1 MAPPKKT
8 PVRSKS
14 TVSKKRQTTLNF
26 APLSSPTARPSSR
39 ISSSRYVPLPDNSS
53 AKSTPTSTPRKNTT
67 MEVVILTP
75 RKQGNTRIA
84 PILVD
89 ETSEDE
95 EPIQN
100 SRTAPILVDDNTED
114 EEPIQSSGKRRRP
127 SRPVVLD
134 DDENESDAI
143 PVIQL
148 LQRNREASKEVT
160 FASAVDG
167 EGAIAEDSESDA
179 TPRARRKRQKSLGEE
194 DDDGDDDDDII
205 SPATKRRRSSTLIA
219 MVGGKSREQTKEQ
232 SHSLE
237 DEDEAPSSTHVEPPE
252 SEVDPEIRPAHGGE
266 SDTDD
271 LEILPPTTATA
282 KDESGMGSDYE
293 LALETPTMKSRTRYA
308 GSSNKKNTSR
318 QKTLAMMRAERERRN
333 NGGMSS
339 PLPNNNNS
347 DAEDEEED
355 EDDDDNEEST
365 SHLYED
371 LNADLPD
378 FVVEDGEDDL
388 LGAPDDVEMPLEF
401 TSASHASN
409 REQFKVYVEYLIHDV
424 LFPGLVTR
432 DARVINAIHR
442 LDTYVSGLNDSVI
455 KSGAWRPAFTR
466 AMKARPKL
474 VTSDCFPIDHCDA
487 CNRNKQHCTSKVQFT
502 GKRYD
507 RDTLDDLSSDEDEE
521 TQDSNGEALEPE
533 DTLFALGRHCFLR
546 TKSAHVL
553 SHWKKELKDWV
564 SYALV
569 RGGYIDEDGDIAD
582 DGVTNMN
589 DQEKGEWVC
598 DVCNVLSDNTDELY
612 YDFDMTIKTARESM
626 RPKNFRSNATRAY
639 F

>member
-8 PVRSKS
+8 PGRSRS

-26 APLSSPTARPSSR
+26 APLSSPTTRHSSR
-39 ISSSRYVPLPDNSS
+39 ISSSRCVPLPDNSS

-67 MEVVILTP
+67 IEVVILTP
-75 RKQGNTRIA
+75 RKQGNTQIA
-84 PILVD
+84 PILID

-95 EPIQN
+95 VPIQN

-134 DDENESDAI
+134 DDENESDAM

-148 LQRNREASKEVT
+148 LQRNREAPKEVT

-167 EGAIAEDSESDA
+167 EGAIAEGSESDA
-179 TPRARRKRQKSLGEE
+179 TPRARRKRLKSLGEE
-194 DDDGDDDDDII
+194 EDDGDDDDDDDII
-205 SPATKRRRSSTLIA
+205 SPATKRMRKLTTML
-219 MVGGKSREQTKEQ
+219 GGKSQEQPMEQ
-232 SHSLE
+232 SHSHE

-252 SEVDPEIRPAHGGE
+252 SEVDPEIRSAHGGG

-282 KDESGMGSDYE
+282 EDESGMGSDYE

-318 QKTLAMMRAERERRN
+318 QKTLAIMRAERERRN
-333 NGGMSS
+333 NSGMSS

-355 EDDDDNEEST
+355 YDEEST

-371 LNADLPD
+371 LNANLPD
-378 FVVEDGEDDL
+378 FVVEDEEDDL

-409 REQFKVYVEYLIHDV
+409 REQFKVYVEFLIHDV

-432 DARVINAIHR
+432 DSRVINAIHR

-474 VTSDCFPIDHCDA
+474 ITSTCFPIDHCDA
-487 CNRNKQHCTSKVQFT
+487 CNRNKQSCTNKVQFT

-533 DTLFALGRHCFLR
+533 DTLFALGSHCFLR

-553 SHWKKELKDWV
+553 SHWKKELKGWV
-564 SYALV
+564 SDALV

-582 DGVTNMN
+582 DGVTDMN
-589 DQEKGEWVC
+589 DQEKGEWGR
-598 DVCNVLSDNTDELY
+598 DVCEVLNDNIDELY